1 MPLLRQG
8 LPRNS
13 WHHVFSGAISEIPC
27 AATWVESIAAE
38 LALPE
43 PQAFAIQ
50 VCLEELMSN
59 ILRHGRGSSETYWP
73 QTDSTDSLLI
83 SVTIDALPDRIAMT
97 VEDNG
102 RPFNVAHAPAK
113 TIDQPL
119 EQIKPGGLGI
129 HLIKTF
135 ASNVEYSRTE
145 TGNRVLVEFV
155 G

>member
-59 ILRHGRGSSETYWP
+59 ILRHGRGSSESYWP

-97 VEDNG
+97 G
-102 RPFNVAHAPAK
+102 RRQWAPPSTWHMLRRK
-113 TIDQPL
+113 RSDQPL
-119 EQIKPGGLGI
+119 EQIKPWRPWHSFDQNFREQCGI
-129 HLIKTF
+129 
-135 ASNVEYSRTE
+135 
-145 TGNRVLVEFV
+145 
-155 G
+155 